1 LEPFVDLAQAAALVV
16 NHLNV
21 TLAPGAIEA
30 LQTHGLWTP
39 RIAALNGLEPMF
51 GDNFN
56 GTLENEKFEES
67 GLDIN
72 ELLHLG
78 VNDKSKQ
85 ITDLA
90 IASDETGLAN
100 VDVCSP

>member
-1 LEPFVDLAQAAALVV
+1 MFQVAALAFD
-16 NHLNV
+16 HLNI
-21 TLAPGAIEA
+21 TFAPGAMKT
-30 LQTHGLWTP
+30 LQSHSLWTP
-39 RIAALNGLEPMF
+39 SLAALNGLEPMF

-56 GTLENEKFEES
+56 GSLENEKFKDS

-72 ELLHLG
+72 DVVHVG
-78 VNDKSKQ
+78 IVNDNRKQ
-85 ITDLA
+85 TTGLA